1 MPRVVLMCGPAG
13 SGKTTYA
20 RTLERAGFQRLS
32 IDEEAW
38 ARGHRRQPL
47 AQDLAAAIE
56 DQLRERL
63 VRLVR
68 EGRDVVVDF
77 SFWSRSARAQYR
89 QLLAGLGVRAETVYL
104 ATPRAVVLARLAAR
118 AGAGADDVV
127 LDPATAEAYL
137 DHFELPGP
145 EEGPVTVVGG

>member
-1 MPRVVLMCGPAG
+1 IHYNSSILRYNFLFSSRRRHTRSKRDWSSDVCSSDLG

-63 VRLVR
+63 VRLVG

-77 SFWSRSARAQYR
+77 SFWSRNARAQYR
-89 QLLAGLGVRAETVYL
+89 QLLAGLGVR
-104 ATPRAVVLARLAAR
+104 
-118 AGAGADDVV
+118 
-127 LDPATAEAYL
+127 
-137 DHFELPGP
+137 
-145 EEGPVTVVGG
+145 